1 MTWKTLNIEVKMKI
15 MCDKH
20 GKNPSKKTKKEKI
33 QRSLIVTMA
42 THDAL
47 AKNFIESNLKK
58 KNNNIAF
65 PNTYDFGSKCDE

>member
-1 MTWKTLNIEVKMKI
+1 MTRKTLNIEVKMKI

-58 KNNNIAF
+58 KKQQHCLPKYI
-65 PNTYDFGSKCDE
+65 